1 MFQTRFEKGCEM
13 RRRYRR
19 LARRFR
25 SIAFIATVLRTY
37 RDGRRRGRTRLDA
50 LRFGRAVAQWR
61 RHNGAAHS

>member
-1 MFQTRFEKGCEM
+1 MGFLKGAEM

-25 SIAFIATVLRTY
+25 SIAFIATVFRNY
-37 RDGRRRGRTRLDA
+37 REGRRRGQTRLAA

>member
-1 MFQTRFEKGCEM
+1 MRRRL

-37 RDGRRRGRTRLDA
+37 REGRRRGQTPLAA
-50 LRFGRAVAQWR
+50 LRFGRAVARWR
-61 RHNGAAHS
+61 RHNGPAHS

>member
-1 MFQTRFEKGCEM
+1 MPRRL

-37 RDGRRRGRTRLDA
+37 REGRRRGQSRLTA
-50 LRFGRAVAQWR
+50 LRFGHAVARWR

>member
-1 MFQTRFEKGCEM
+1 MQ
-13 RRRYRR
+13 RRYRR

-25 SIAFIATVLRTY
+25 SIAFIATVLRAY
-37 RDGRRRGRTRLDA
+37 RAGRRRGQTRWDA

>member
-1 MFQTRFEKGCEM
+1 M

-19 LARRFR
+19 LSRRFR

-37 RDGRRRGRTRLDA
+37 REGRRRGRTRLDA

>member
-1 MFQTRFEKGCEM
+1 MRRRL

-37 RDGRRRGRTRLDA
+37 REGRRRGQSPLAA
-50 LRFGRAVAQWR
+50 LRFGRAVARWR
-61 RHNGAAHS
+61 RHNGTAHS

>member
-1 MFQTRFEKGCEM
+1 M
-13 RRRYRR
+13 RRRYSYRR

-37 RDGRRRGRTRLDA
+37 REGRRRGQTRLAA